1 MKVVSL
7 QSRLIKTSLISSV
20 IAGCVAL
27 LLFVVISSYQTMQV
41 QDEIM
46 DEISDMLL
54 IADLTSS
61 SGQQIDEL
69 SDQFDIQYRL
79 SYQQQILTQSEDFQL
94 EQQYYTLN
102 TDGDQYGF
110 IWQERQLW
118 RSYRAEDHQS
128 HMQVLILQPLGDRFK
143 ELMHSFA
150 GYSVILIMLWLMQ

>member
-20 IAGCVAL
+20 IAASVAL
-27 LLFVVISSYQTMQV
+27 LLFVVISVYQTMQM

-54 IADLTSS
+54 IADLTST

-79 SYQQQILTQSEDFQL
+79 SYQQQILTQSEIFSLNNNITSCSQVMSIMDLSGRVSNFGVVIGQKIH
-94 EQQYYTLN
+94 QPTCRYCYYN
-102 TDGDQYGF
+102 
-110 IWQERQLW
+110 LW
-118 RSYRAEDHQS
+118 
-128 HMQVLILQPLGDRFK
+128 
-143 ELMHSFA
+143 
-150 GYSVILIMLWLMQ
+150 VIALKT